1 MSRQP
6 RGQGASAP
14 STSRQNEYFVPRDG
28 IDREVISAD
37 ICRYLGND
45 ALVRPGQYEVR
56 LDFITASDYAVAA
69 PALNPQTGQVV
80 QGYYITGYRNLT
92 TAMIEDLKADS
103 ARWDAER
110 RAQTS
115 RNTPG
120 GQYRMSETHQS
131 RQNRGPTEGHYPP
144 DGYGHDGPRYPGTG
158 APGYTG
164 ASPSYAQPGYG
175 GPGGAYGYQQ
185 SPPPDPRYSGSYSQ
199 GGQPPMDG
207 FDDRAYIH
215 TGANLN
221 RTGAPPQPTYVTAPP
236 MQPGYQSA
244 PYNYQSQ
251 VPTTNGPSYSSMQ
264 APDSSFSRVSPAT
277 QVPPAG
283 YSQGQYAEVSSGR
296 ASVAPPSAP
305 TPSNSSSKRRSDRD
319 DDRHTPSD
327 RHHRQP
333 RR

>member
-1 MSRQP
+1 
-6 RGQGASAP
+6 
-14 STSRQNEYFVPRDG
+14 
-28 IDREVISAD
+28 
-37 ICRYLGND
+37 
-45 ALVRPGQYEVR
+45 
-56 LDFITASDYAVAA
+56 
-69 PALNPQTGQVV
+69 
-80 QGYYITGYRNLT
+80 
-92 TAMIEDLKADS
+92 MIEDLKADS

-120 GQYRMSETHQS
+120 GSFAVGYPGRSSSNSPLGQYRMSETHQS

-144 DGYGHDGPRYPGTG
+144 DAYGHDGPRYPGTG

-164 ASPSYAQPGYG
+164 ASPSYSQPGYG
-175 GPGGAYGYQQ
+175 GPGGAYGYGQ

-264 APDSSFSRVSPAT
+264 APDSSFSRGEYSASITCNRLSKRVLSDFLVSPAT